1 MSEGPDMAPTP
12 PTTRSAPAEPW
23 RSSTAAGRPLRSE
36 TRAPALARRRNAVA
50 IVAAGVLIAA
60 VLAAAL
66 APWLP
71 LLDPDTVDTPNRLR
85 PPLSSGHALGTDE
98 FGRDLLARL
107 VWGARVSL
115 LAGVI
120 TAAASMLVGVAL
132 GILGGFYTGWIETVV
147 MRLTDIL
154 MAFPYILL
162 AIAIVGG
169 LGPGLRN
176 AMIAIAIV
184 GFPIYTRLVRG
195 VVLSLREREFVE
207 AARALGATDPLILGR
222 HILPHLLS
230 PVIVA
235 FSLDVGVKILATAG
249 LSFLGLGTQPPT
261 ADWGSMLATGRQ
273 FVVLSPHVALL
284 PGLAIFVVVL
294 ALNMVGDAVRDILDP
309 RARLR

>member
-1 MSEGPDMAPTP
+1 MRDHDL
-12 PTTRSAPAEPW
+12 TR
-23 RSSTAAGRPLRSE
+23 
-36 TRAPALARRRNAVA
+36 LARRNR
-50 IVAAGVLIAA
+50 LA
-60 VLAAAL
+60 VLALLALTAAVGVAVL

-71 LLDPDTVDTPNRLR
+71 LADPDAVDTPNRLR
-85 PPLSSGHALGTDE
+85 APLSPGHWLGTDE

-115 LAGVI
+115 LAGVA
-120 TAAASMLVGVAL
+120 TAGVAMLIGVGLGLVG
-132 GILGGFYTGWIETVV
+132 GYYTGWIETVV

-162 AIAIVGG
+162 AIAIVAG
-169 LGPGLRN
+169 LGSGLRN

-184 GFPIYTRLVRG
+184 GFPVYTRLVRG
-195 VVLSLREREFVE
+195 VVLSIREREFVE
-207 AARALGATDPLILGR
+207 AARALGGSDGLILRR
-222 HILPHLLS
+222 HVLPHLLS

-273 FVVLSPHVALL
+273 FVILSPHVVLL

-294 ALNMVGDAVRDILDP
+294 ALNLVGDALRDFLDP
-309 RARLR
+309 RTHAA